1 MLFFISPVSLTLFAS
16 SGCTGRLVTNG
27 YDIFHLSITSL
38 QDHCR
43 PLARGCVLA
52 WQGARGEGV
61 KMGAERQEL
70 GFFLKYFVI
79 YGFLFPL
86 KKIFN
91 LCPFPLARGSIQE
104 YSRGQ
109 KEKHPVPIEA
119 GSTSL
124 DVRAW
129 IQTGVTSLCSGC
141 RSRTALPK
149 GLSLPPGISTTWL
162 TSPHSALDKRWRIR
176 LEIFPATLF
185 YQI

>member
-52 WQGARGEGV
+52 WQGGRGEGV
-61 KMGAERQEL
+61 KTGAERQEL
-70 GFFLKYFVI
+70 GFFKSILLFM
-79 YGFLFPL
+79 GFIPSKKRISTSVPSASRNILMGKRRSILFPL
-86 KKIFN
+86 K
-91 LCPFPLARGSIQE
+91 PAA
-104 YSRGQ
+104 
-109 KEKHPVPIEA
+109 HPWMCR
-119 GSTSL
+119 T
-124 DVRAW
+124 W

-149 GLSLPPGISTTWL
+149 GLPSLPASAQPG
-162 TSPHSALDKRWRIR
+162 
-176 LEIFPATLF
+176 
-185 YQI
+185 